1 MQPFLA
7 SAIVTDPQSDAT
19 ITRRILD
26 LLDEAHATATF
37 FVTTRFL
44 ERYPD
49 VVREIHAKGHE
60 IGTHGPKHLRL
71 QQQNPEGFQ
80 KDIRAQKQLLLGL
93 VGVQPIGYRAPHFS
107 LTEKT
112 RWILPILLE
121 EGYQYDSS
129 LFAASSL
136 EYGSGSAPNEPHAIQ
151 TASGPILEI
160 PVPGLPAFGFR
171 IPFAGGVYFR
181 LIPAKIYAQM
191 LAWTGQKT
199 IGMLYL
205 HPHELNPDTPKI
217 QRGPW
222 LKRFFKYYGTTYG
235 KKRLKYLV
243 DCFSFRS
250 IQDTLSAK

>member
-7 SAIVTDPQSDAT
+7 SATITDPNADAT
-19 ITRRILD
+19 IAREILS
-26 LLDEAHATATF
+26 LLRDAHATATF
-37 FVTTRFL
+37 FVTDRFL

-49 VVREIHAKGHE
+49 VLREMHEDGHE

-71 QQQNPEGFQ
+71 SHQRPDAFRE
-80 KDIRAQKQLLLGL
+80 DLRVHKQRLLDAI
-93 VGVQPIGYRAPHFS
+93 GVAPLGYRAPHFS

-136 EYGSGSAPNEPHAIQ
+136 EYGSGSAPNEPHPIQ
-151 TASGPILEI
+151 TTSGSILEI

-205 HPHELNPDTPKI
+205 HPHELNPNTPKI

-222 LKRFFKYYGTTYG
+222 LKRFFKYYGAKQG
-235 KKRLKYLV
+235 MKKLSWLITQ
-243 DCFSFRS
+243 FSFAS
-250 IQDTLSAK
+250 IKKNILN